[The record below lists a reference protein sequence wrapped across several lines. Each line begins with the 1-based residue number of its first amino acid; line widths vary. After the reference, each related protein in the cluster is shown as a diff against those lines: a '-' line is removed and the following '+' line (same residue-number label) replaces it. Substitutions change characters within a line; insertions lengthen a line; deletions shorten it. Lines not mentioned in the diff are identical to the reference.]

1 MPKVVSTD
9 AKGLIQ
15 ETGAGFEVRGSQ
27 DGTVPA
33 FIALEGADGNLYYL
47 SVDNNG
53 KLRVSA
59 ANTAPTAHDSGTVVG
74 SQTA

>member
-15 ETGAGFEVRGSQ
+15 ETGSGFEVRGSQ

-33 FIALEGADGNLYYL
+33 FIALEGANGNLYYI
-47 SVDNNG
+47 SIDNAG
-53 KLRVSA
+53 KVRVSA

-74 SQTA
+74 TQS